1 MTKIKFSLLI
11 LSFGFFSFLGQAQTI
26 KAYSKEELQEFTV
39 KVEDQIRFLE
49 FLINTVGA
57 AETSARDKDVIIRES
72 YLKIFKDDQVQIEDD
87 LVLDRKVVTNKS
99 VTAYLKDVEFFF
111 QSVDFKFKIREI
123 KPGQKDN
130 GDIFFLVSID
140 RTINATGNNK
150 EKITN
155 TKPRFIE
162 INLDSK
168 TQNLKI
174 ASIYT
179 TKLSR
184 DEELLEWWEI
194 LSPNWKIYFTQR
206 FNLEEKD
213 SIKIDH
219 LYKFVGIDSLDISG
233 NSLTDLSPLEALRN
247 LKYVNISNTKV
258 SNLGPISNVTF
269 LEHLDISNTA
279 TTDIQFI
286 KYSDR
291 LKLLDISQTRIEDI
305 SDLVNLKS
313 IRMLKADQT
322 PIMSF
327 NVLNEF
333 KNIEGLSL
341 VETGFNN
348 AENIKDLEKLEELNL
363 SKNYIINSSFLSN
376 LSSLRVLNLS
386 ETNIEDLSPLIGLN
400 NLEVVDLTKT
410 PVSSLE
416 ALQGKES
423 ITKIFVDESS
433 VSVGEA
439 DMFVRSNPKIL
450 LIHHVK
456 DLEMWWSTLSVAW
469 KESLKKANPSIKG
482 DQPNIETLT
491 YTIGLEELDLNG
503 SGITDLKPVLRFV
516 KIKKIDFSN
525 NPIDDLI
532 PLTEVKTLI
541 EITAKNT
548 RLRNI
553 APLKENQAI
562 TTLDFDGSPISSILD
577 LMILDNL
584 KKINVNGAPIS
595 LEEVPEFL
603 IQRPD
608 VLLMYRTEELINW
621 WMDLDDNWK
630 NTWVETQKIRLNP
643 NSEDLHQLTSLPI
656 LRFSNRQI
664 TDLNPLKVFVNLREL
679 DIFDAPLS
687 DLSPIE
693 ELIHLK
699 KLRISQ
705 VPATDF
711 LPLEKLAV
719 LEDLDI
725 SNSGIGD
732 LTALVGLKSL
742 KFLKISGTNLGSLK
756 GIELL
761 TNLEEL
767 DVASTNLRSIKQL
780 SELKKLSKL
789 TCFNTRLSERVV
801 EQFKE
806 KNPSCEVRFY

>member
-1 MTKIKFSLLI
+1 MTKIKICFLI
-11 LSFGFFSFLGQAQTI
+11 LSFGFLSFQSKAQTT
-26 KAYSKEELQEFTV
+26 KAFSKEELQEFTV
-39 KVEDQIRFLE
+39 KVEDQVRFLE

-57 AETSARDKDVIIRES
+57 AETSPRDKDVVIRES
-72 YLKIFKDDQVQIEDD
+72 YLKIFRDNQVQIEDD
-87 LVLDRKVVTNKS
+87 LLLDRKVVTNKS

-111 QSVDFKFKIREI
+111 QTVDFKFKIREI

-130 GDIFFLVSID
+130 GDIFFLVSLD
-140 RTINATGNNK
+140 RTINATGNDK

-162 INLDSK
+162 VNLDSK

-194 LSPNWKIYFTQR
+194 LNPNWKAYFIQR
-206 FNLEEKD
+206 FELNKND
-213 SIKIDH
+213 SIKIDQ
-219 LYKFVGIDSLDISG
+219 LYKFVEIDSLDISG
-233 NSLTDLSPLEALRN
+233 KSLTDLSPLEALRN
-247 LKYVNISNTKV
+247 LKYVNISNTKI

-291 LKLLDISQTRIEDI
+291 LKLLDISQTKIEDI
-305 SDLVNLKS
+305 SELVNLKA
-313 IRMLKADQT
+313 IRVLKADQT

-333 KNIEGLSL
+333 KNIASLSL

-376 LSSLRVLNLS
+376 LSSLRVLNLA
-386 ETNIEDLSPLIGLN
+386 ETNMEDLSPLIGLD

-410 PVSSLE
+410 PLSSLE
-416 ALQGKES
+416 ALQGKAS
-423 ITKIFVDESS
+423 ISKIFVDESAVS
-433 VSVGEA
+433 VSEA
-439 DMFVRSNPKIL
+439 DKFTRANPKIL

-456 DLEMWWSTLSVAW
+456 DLEMWWSMLSNAW
-469 KESLKKANPSIKG
+469 KEGIRKANPSIRG
-482 DQPNIETLT
+482 DQPNIEILT

-503 SGITDLKPVLRFV
+503 SGITDLKPLVRFV

-532 PLTEVKTLI
+532 PLTEVKTLV
-541 EITAKNT
+541 EVTAKNT
-548 RLRNI
+548 DIKYI

-577 LMILDNL
+577 LMVLDNL
-584 KKINVNGAPIS
+584 KQINVNGAPIS

-608 VLLMYRTEELINW
+608 VLLIYRTEELINW
-621 WMDLDDNWK
+621 WSALHQDWK
-630 NTWVETQKIRLNP
+630 NTWFSTQKISSNP
-643 NSEDLHQLTSLPI
+643 NSEDLHQLTSLPN
-656 LRFSNRQI
+656 LKFSNSLI
-664 TDLNPLKVFVNLREL
+664 NDLNPLKAFVNLREL
-679 DIFDAPLS
+679 DVFDAPLS

-711 LPLEKLAV
+711 SPLANLDFM
-719 LEDLDI
+719 EDLDI
-725 SNSGIGD
+725 SNSGIED

-742 KFLKISGTNLGSLK
+742 KYLKISGTDLSSLK

-780 SELKKLSKL
+780 SELKKLTKL